1 MKAYQKPEI
10 DTVKFT
16 TVEAVASSVGAEG
29 GVEESGDVELEG

>member
-1 MKAYQKPEI
+1 MHMKAYQKPEI

-29 GVEESGDVELEG
+29 GADYGDVELE